1 MRDRRQFD
9 APRGDAVAA
18 VVCETSVGPV
28 GLVVSSIDD
37 VVAEPTVPR
46 QPASRLGV
54 EACVVVEERVAELLD
69 VEVLAA
75 EAGIGSRS

>member
-1 MRDRRQFD
+1 MSERLVHIVD
-9 APRGDAVAA
+9 AAEVLAEAGDLTM
-18 VVCETSVGPV
+18 VCVLTGF
-28 GLVVSSIDD
+28 LVD

-46 QPASRLGV
+46 QSASRLGV
-54 EACVVVEERVAELLD
+54 EACVVLEERVAELLD